1 MRKIVPI
8 VMLTAMAAAPAGV
21 RAQTLITPEEAA
33 LPAPA
38 EDMAITRGLTR
49 GPGIEIAS
57 PVSNASGLSPVFPFK
72 VTFVARNQV
81 PIDPASVRV
90 TYVKAKPIDLTD
102 RVKTA
107 LTPTGIDM
115 GRAEAPPGTHVI
127 RLEVKDVQGRS
138 AQASVR
144 FTVAGPK

>member
-81 PIDPASVRV
+81 PID
-90 TYVKAKPIDLTD
+90 LTD

-107 LTPTGIDM
+107 LTPPGIDM